1 MFGLHPKRPTQ
12 SFSGHN
18 LTVYGF
24 NDPCGQELGVI
35 NMVLQKG
42 QVAEVLEPGL
52 VMQVLRT
59 GRESPC
65 VTFPKQFG
73 TLLFELKPMVFQE
86 PRSDG

>member
-1 MFGLHPKRPTQ
+1 M
-12 SFSGHN
+12 
-18 LTVYGF
+18 
-24 NDPCGQELGVI
+24 
-35 NMVLQKG
+35 
-42 QVAEVLEPGL
+42 AEVLEPGL
-52 VMQVLRT
+52 VMQVLQT